1 MYHTEA
7 LLKTSLGFIGLGLMG
22 SPMAARLLNAGYPLA
37 VFNRTKEKA
46 AGIISQGARWCQSP
60 KEVAERSDI
69 VFSMLSNSQAL
80 LEMAAGREG
89 VIQGLRKGSAH
100 VDMSTVSPMTTKQL
114 GVEYLK
120 RGCFFMHSPVLGSV
134 PQATDGSL
142 LLLFVGGSDEAYL
155 KVGDVL
161 KLLGGRIWRFER
173 PEQASYTKLLC
184 NLFIGAM
191 GTTLAQALVLAQK
204 ADVNPETLLDI
215 IGHSSL
221 SAPMYQTKGNS
232 MLDRNFSP
240 RFYVEH
246 LLKDINLILDAGKQL
261 EVPLPE
267 IEVARKLFSDAVAA
281 GFAHEDYSAVV
292 KVLEKQSGIK
302 VQRPQR

>member
-1 MYHTEA
+1 M
-7 LLKTSLGFIGLGLMG
+7 
-22 SPMAARLLNAGYPLA
+22 LNAGYPLS

-46 AGIISQGARWCQSP
+46 EGLISKGAQWCESP

-69 VFSMLSNSQAL
+69 VFSMLANSQAL
-80 LEMAAGREG
+80 TEIAAGNGG
-89 VIQGLRKGSAH
+89 VMQGIRRGCVH

-114 GVEYLK
+114 GAEYENQE
-120 RGCFFMHSPVLGSV
+120 CFFMHSPVLGSV

-142 LLLFVGGSDEAYL
+142 LLFVGGSDEAFL

-161 KLLGGRIWRFER
+161 KHLGQKIWRFEK
-173 PEQASYTKLLC
+173 PEQASYAKLLC

-215 IGHSSL
+215 LSHSSL

-232 MLDRNFSP
+232 MLDRNFAP

-246 LLKDINLILDAGKQL
+246 MLKDINLILDAGKQL
-261 EVPLPE
+261 EIPLPG
-267 IEVARKLFSDAVAA
+267 IAVAQRLFSDAAAA

-292 KVLEKQSGIK
+292 KVLEHQAGIK
-302 VQRPQR
+302 VRRP

>member
-1 MYHTEA
+1 MSYAETA
-7 LLKTSLGFIGLGLMG
+7 LKTSLGFIGLGLMG
-22 SPMAARLLNAGYPLA
+22 SPMAARLLNAGHPLA

-46 AGIISQGARWCQSP
+46 AVIIGQGARWCQSP

-69 VFSMLSNSQAL
+69 VFSMLANSQAL
-80 LEMAAGREG
+80 ADIAAGNSG
-89 VIQGLRKGSAH
+89 VMKGLRAGCAH

-114 GVEYLK
+114 GLEYQK
-120 RGCFFMHSPVLGSV
+120 QGCFFMHSPVLGSV

-142 LLLFVGGSDEAYL
+142 LLFAGGSDEAFL

-161 KLLGGRIWRFER
+161 KLLGGKIWRFER
-173 PEQASYTKLLC
+173 PEQASYAKLLC

-215 IGHSSL
+215 VGHSSL
-221 SAPMYQTKGNS
+221 SAPMYQTKGES

-246 LLKDINLILDAGKQL
+246 MLKDINLILDAGKEL
-261 EVPLPE
+261 EVPLPG
-267 IEVARKLFSDAVAA
+267 IEAAQKLFSEAAAA
-281 GFAHEDYSAVV
+281 GYGHEDYSAVV
-292 KVLEKQSGIK
+292 KVLERQAGIEVRK
-302 VQRPQR
+302 P

>member
-1 MYHTEA
+1 M
-7 LLKTSLGFIGLGLMG
+7 KMSIGFIGLGMMG
-22 SPMAARLLNAGYPLA
+22 SPMATRLLNGGYPLS

-46 AGIISQGARWCQSP
+46 AGIISKGARWCESP

-69 VFSMLSNSQAL
+69 VFSMLANSQAL
-80 LEMAAGREG
+80 TETAIGNGGVMEG
-89 VIQGLRKGSAH
+89 IRKGSAH

-114 GVEYLK
+114 GVEYQK
-120 RGCFFMHSPVLGSV
+120 QGCFFMHSPVLGSV

-142 LLLFVGGSDEAYL
+142 LLFVGGSDEAFL

-161 KLLGGRIWRFER
+161 KLLGGKVWRFER
-173 PEQASYTKLLC
+173 PEQASYAKLLC

-215 IGHSSL
+215 LDHSSL
-221 SAPMYQTKGNS
+221 SAPMYQTKGKS

-246 LLKDINLILDAGKQL
+246 LLKDLNLILDAGKQL
-261 EVPLPE
+261 EVSLPG
-267 IEVARKLFSDAVAA
+267 IEVARRLFSEAAAA
-281 GFAHEDYSAVV
+281 GFRHEDYSAVV
-292 KVLEKQSGIK
+292 KVLERQAGIE
-302 VQRPQR
+302 VRRASH